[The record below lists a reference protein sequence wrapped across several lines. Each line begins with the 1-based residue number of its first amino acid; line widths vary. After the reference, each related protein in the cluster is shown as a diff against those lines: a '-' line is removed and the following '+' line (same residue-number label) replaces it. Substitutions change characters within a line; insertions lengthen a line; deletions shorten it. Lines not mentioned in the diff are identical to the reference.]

1 MINTITIEQ
10 CIFSIKAI
18 SNLTS
23 FIPGTLDVIFLNFF
37 SLEHRHLPDVGFLGG
52 RALSRPSK
60 WSFDVSSRKARFRST
75 FDYFLEETH
84 GDAKYDW
91 KQRQVLKG
99 KLGRYLFLFTVVLTV
114 RLCPFCFRFS
124 DWSKSLS
131 TPRGKEEI
139 NGPE

>member
-1 MINTITIEQ
+1 MINTITVEQ
-10 CIFSIKAI
+10 CVISIEAI
-18 SNLTS
+18 SNSAS
-23 FIPGTLDVIFLNFF
+23 FIPATLDVAFSNFF
-37 SLEHRHLPDVGFLGG
+37 LSNIAISQTSVFWG

>member
-1 MINTITIEQ
+1 MINTITVEQ
-10 CIFSIKAI
+10 CIISIETI
-18 SNLTS
+18 SNSTS
-23 FIPGTLDVIFLNFF
+23 FIPGTLDVAFLNFF
-37 SLEHRHLPDVGFLGG
+37 FSNIAISQTSVFWG
-52 RALSRPSK
+52 RALARPSK
-60 WSFDVSSRKARFRST
+60 WSFDVSFRKARFRST

-124 DWSKSLS
+124 DRSKSLS

>member
-1 MINTITIEQ
+1 MINTITVEQ
-10 CIFSIKAI
+10 CIFSIEAI
-18 SNLTS
+18 SNSTS
-23 FIPGTLDVIFLNFF
+23 FIPGTLDVAFLNFF
-37 SLEHRHLPDVGFLGG
+37 FSNIAISQTSVFWG
-52 RALSRPSK
+52 RALARPSK
-60 WSFDVSSRKARFRST
+60 WSFDVSSRKARFKST

-114 RLCPFCFRFS
+114 RLCPFCFRSS